1 MSQEIEIK
9 INQILEQPDALP
21 AVFKGVLKQEM
32 ALTKV
37 EDILDIVS
45 LKREYAE
52 GDKKSSVYNRAVL
65 IVATSSD
72 LMVIEE
78 ALNPLD
84 LEYGGYRI
92 RHILYSKITCLD
104 FDSCLLTGR
113 LRLDFSLQGANF
125 EIEFDTS
132 KHYFEFAHL
141 AAVIRRKMVA
151 CEVGNC

>member
-1 MSQEIEIK
+1 MSQDIERK
-9 INQILEQPDALP
+9 IQQILEQPDALP
-21 AVFKGVLKQEM
+21 AVFKGVLKQEL
-32 ALTKV
+32 ALTKP
-37 EDILDIVS
+37 EDILYIVS

-65 IVATSSD
+65 LIATSTN
-72 LMVIEE
+72 LMVVEE

-113 LRLDFSLQGANF
+113 LRLDFSLQGANL

-132 KHYFEFAHL
+132 RHYFEFEQL
-141 AAVIRRKMVA
+141 AAVIRQKMIA
-151 CEVGNC
+151 CEAASC